1 MQEIVK
7 ERLPKFSDEEVA
19 LVKGSVDFVG
29 INQYTTFYMFNP
41 TWPKPKT
48 PGYQSDWNVG
58 YACKNHILTSNLSLI
73 FDNLVSYC
81 VKCCSSTV
89 EKNGKPIGPRV
100 THLETLLNVY
110 LRNLDSELRWLYLY
124 MS

>member
-7 ERLPKFSDEEVA
+7 ERLPKFSDEEVE

-41 TWPKPKT
+41 TWPQPKT

-58 YACKNHILTSNLSLI
+58 YACKLEYTIYILTSNLSLSL
-73 FDNLVSYC
+73 NLVLILC
-81 VKCCSSTV
+81 LIKKMCCFV
-89 EKNGKPIGPRV
+89 QMKRMENQLVHG
-100 THLETLLNVY
+100 
-110 LRNLDSELRWLYLY
+110 
-124 MS
+124 